1 MPKILRDDLSQAHQ
15 KILMNQAINEKN
27 PGSILADF
35 ETLLRFIGPEGSP
48 VSGRRHYLPLSL
60 LPDINEQMT
69 QPLDIDLKRPL
80 QKSYPHIN
88 GLYYLLRIG

>member
-1 MPKILRDDLSQAHQ
+1 
-15 KILMNQAINEKN
+15 MNQAINEKS

-48 VSGRRHYLPLSL
+48 VSGRRHYFPLRF

-80 QKSYPHIN
+80 QKSYLHIN
-88 GLYYLLRIG
+88 GLYYLFRMTSIKKE